1 MAKVVGMRSGCKRL
15 GCAATGRE
23 CWAAGRPRRG
33 RVHFPVLVLDQS
45 HEVSRGPDSVHPG
58 GRLHQS
64 PPVVPGRCGKAEPL
78 RMRSLKRQQLWAF
91 FALTLLIGWF
101 PWYTGSGGIFLPA
114 PTLAAFLVAGLAQ
127 GRQGMA
133 AILRRML
140 HWRVGW
146 QWYAFVLLVP
156 AALCVSAVGI
166 HVVLGGRAPEFALVV
181 QQPHRI
187 LLVFVAFALPW
198 QSSAFLEEIG
208 FRGYALAAHQEK
220 WGPLVG
226 TLILGVFFGAWFLP
240 EFLRPD
246 TPQYAMGGIGFYPW
260 YVLTEVGWS
269 LLMTWVYNR
278 TNQSALVS
286 GYLFHVA
293 FNAWALVLLTDAV
306 PGQGFPAF
314 DTPLFIIAALVV
326 AFFGLLIVLRTGGRL
341 GYELNRE
348 EPGRASP

>member
-1 MAKVVGMRSGCKRL
+1 MHIALRQHPTVAHVHRQHSGYNPIRYAEEWLVG
-15 GCAATGRE
+15 A
-23 CWAAGRPRRG
+23 RPR
-33 RVHFPVLVLDQS
+33 LVPRS
-45 HEVSRGPDSVHPG
+45 
-58 GRLHQS
+58 
-64 PPVVPGRCGKAEPL
+64 CGKAERL
-78 RMRSLKRQQLWAF
+78 LVESLKRQQLWAF

-114 PTLAAFLVAGLAQ
+114 PTLAAFLIAGLAQ

-140 HWRVGW
+140 RWRVGW

-156 AALCVSAVGI
+156 AALYVLAVGI
-166 HVVLGGRAPEFALVV
+166 HVVLGGRAPAFALVT
-181 QQPHRI
+181 QDPHRI

-198 QSSAFLEEIG
+198 QSSAFMEEVG
-208 FRGYALAAHQEK
+208 FRGYALAGHQEK

-240 EFLRPD
+240 EFARPD

-269 LLMTWVYNR
+269 LIMTWVYNR
-278 TNQSALVS
+278 TNKSALVS

-293 FNAWALVLLTDAV
+293 FNAWALVLLTDAI
-306 PGQGFPAF
+306 PGEGFPPF
-314 DTPLFIIAALVV
+314 DATLFVITALVV
-326 AFFGLLIVLRTGGRL
+326 TLFGLLIVLRTGGRL
-341 GYELNRE
+341 GYELNRG
-348 EPGRASP
+348 EPEGTSA